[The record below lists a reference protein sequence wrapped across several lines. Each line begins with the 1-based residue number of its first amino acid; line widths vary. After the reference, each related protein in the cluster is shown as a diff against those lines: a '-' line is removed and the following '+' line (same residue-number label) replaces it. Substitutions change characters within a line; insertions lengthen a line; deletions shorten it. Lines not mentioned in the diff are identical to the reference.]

1 MEVYALGP
9 EDGALAC
16 FEDRRGRLEE
26 EERFLGADVVE
37 LFDVVSFGGSGVI
50 SSNADDFS
58 AIGRY
63 ATRGHLDNLDIQC
76 P

>member
-37 LFDVVSFGGSGVI
+37 LFDMVSFGGSAGA
-50 SSNADDFS
+50 SGSTLGADS
-58 AIGRY
+58 GERLGEREGGNGAY
-63 ATRGHLDNLDIQC
+63 A
-76 P
+76 